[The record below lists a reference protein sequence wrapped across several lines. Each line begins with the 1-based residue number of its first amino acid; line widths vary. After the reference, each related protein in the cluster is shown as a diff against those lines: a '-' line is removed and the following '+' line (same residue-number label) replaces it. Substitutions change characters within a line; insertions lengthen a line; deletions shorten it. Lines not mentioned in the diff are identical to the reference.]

1 MKKLVFPIAVII
13 LIHACVQGTPEN
25 AEGDEYPILET
36 MGYYQR
42 FSQKLWFAGI
52 NENWE
57 LAEFYAHELHEV
69 TEELVESNV
78 MHEGR
83 NLSDMAKSIIEKNIQ
98 KVDGTIDNKDQVV
111 FRQSYELMI
120 GSCNVCHI
128 KTEHP
133 FIKILV
139 PNDSTIFNQEF

>member
-1 MKKLVFPIAVII
+1 MNRILHLLLIVFITQSCLEKK
-13 LIHACVQGTPEN
+13 
-25 AEGDEYPILET
+25 AEEIKDEEYPLLET

-42 FSQKLWFAGI
+42 FSQKLWLAGV

-78 MHEGR
+78 MHDGK

-98 KVDGTIDNKDQVV
+98 RVDGAVDQKDQVI

-139 PNDSTIFNQEF
+139 PNDSTLFNQQF

>member
-1 MKKLVFPIAVII
+1 MKKALQLSI
-13 LIHACVQGTPEN
+13 LIFLAQSCMEKRPKEI
-25 AEGDEYPILET
+25 EDEEYPLLET

-42 FSQKLWFAGI
+42 FSQKLWLAGV

-69 TEELVESNV
+69 TEELVKSNV
-78 MHEGR
+78 MHDGM
-83 NLSDMAKSIIEKNIQ
+83 NLSDMAESIIEKNIQ
-98 KVDGTIDNKDQVV
+98 RVDGAVDQKDQVV

-139 PNDSTIFNQEF
+139 PNDSTLFNQQF